1 VIVFTP
7 PTVEEVVIL
16 DGASGLRTKVDR
28 GVSVLKTAGAYRQ
41 VRSPSQ
47 LECIAADVVYLGG
60 HEWEITDQDEYAALI
75 AAGYGTYLHQR
86 PTGLLYP
93 GGDTFPSWSTFT
105 V

>member
-1 VIVFTP
+1 MIVFTP

-16 DGASGLRTKVDR
+16 DAASGLRTKVDR
-28 GVSVLKTAGAYRQ
+28 GVSVLKEGVAYRQ

-47 LECIAADVVYLGG
+47 LEYAAADIAYLGG

-75 AAGYGTYLHQR
+75 AAGYSTYLHLR
-86 PTGLLYP
+86 PAGALYP
-93 GGDTFPSWSTFT
+93 GGDTHALWSTFT